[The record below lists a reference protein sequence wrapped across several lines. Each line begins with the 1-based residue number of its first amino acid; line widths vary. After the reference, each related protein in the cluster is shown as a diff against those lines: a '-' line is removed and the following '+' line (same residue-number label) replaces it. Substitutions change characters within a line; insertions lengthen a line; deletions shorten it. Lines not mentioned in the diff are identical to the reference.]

1 MSTEGWIFMVGFR
14 VFDVGLLVAWLVWF
28 YRLREDGGSDPPEEG
43 GGGGG
48 GGEGWNEVALHIWD
62 SNMWFAPEFRIPTCS
77 GRGRYL

>member
-1 MSTEGWIFMVGFR
+1 MVGFR

-48 GGEGWNEVALHIWD
+48 GGD
-62 SNMWFAPEFRIPTCS
+62 SR
-77 GRGRYL
+77 